1 MNPYEELA
9 NAIIEQAV
17 KDFRIAL
24 VGNLR
29 YPSNTEHIKNLKELQ
44 EFFLSGW
51 FSTLTDLDGEYL
63 MNRVLKMVK
72 KEMAA

>member
-29 YPSNTEHIKNLKELQ
+29 YPSNKEQIKNLKELQ
-44 EFFLSGW
+44 EFSYPVGL
-51 FSTLTDLDGEYL
+51 
-63 MNRVLKMVK
+63 VP
-72 KEMAA
+72 

>member
-29 YPSNTEHIKNLKELQ
+29 YPSNKEHIKNLKELQ

-51 FSTLTDLDGEYL
+51 FDE
-63 MNRVLKMVK
+63 
-72 KEMAA
+72 

>member
-17 KDFRIAL
+17 KDFRITL

-29 YPSNTEHIKNLKELQ
+29 YPSNKEHLKNLKELQ
-44 EFFLSGW
+44 EFFLSSW

-63 MNRVLKMVK
+63 MNRVVKMVK

>member
-29 YPSNTEHIKNLKELQ
+29 YPSNKEHIKNLI
-44 EFFLSGW
+44 
-51 FSTLTDLDGEYL
+51 STLIQKTGIIRL
-63 MNRVLKMVK
+63 MEKL
-72 KEMAA
+72 